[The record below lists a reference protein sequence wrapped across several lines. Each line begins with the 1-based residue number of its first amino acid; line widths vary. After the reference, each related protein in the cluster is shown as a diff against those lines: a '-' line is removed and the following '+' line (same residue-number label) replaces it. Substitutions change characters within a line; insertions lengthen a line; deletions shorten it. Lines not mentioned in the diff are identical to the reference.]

1 MKAVL
6 LAAALALAACSTSG
20 SSTTIPGG
28 SGGGTR
34 AGLDLLGSAPGF
46 KLTLSLFDAPLANAP
61 GVKVNVG
68 LDGAQLLTATR
79 AVPFVTN
86 KQPQVVNLID
96 LQDRSFDLKGTAP
109 AGTYTGIR
117 LLIDSAHS
125 GVVIGGR
132 TIPIVWGTPGNAT
145 TAQVVAVDF
154 ACAFSLGSSG
164 GNGNDDAKITLDFNV
179 MQSVRFVNGTIYVEP
194 SVTAANA
201 AGQVSGKV
209 KNAAGKAVSSAT
221 VLAVDGTGRT
231 VNSTATK
238 ADGSFTL
245 HALPPG
251 TYTITVKNSYV
262 TAPGE
267 TIVAAGA
274 DPGAAPSQTV
284 VISPEDQLDLGTLL
298 D

>member
-20 SSTTIPGG
+20 SSNTIPGS

-34 AGLDLLGSAPGF
+34 GGLDLLGSAPGF

-68 LDGAQLLTATR
+68 LDGAQLLTASG

-96 LQDRSFDLKGTAP
+96 LQDHSFDLEGTAP

-132 TIPIVWGTPGNAT
+132 TIPIVWGAPGNPT
-145 TAQVVAVDF
+145 TAAVIAVDF

-164 GNGNDDAKITLDFNV
+164 SNGDHAKITLDFNV

-251 TYTITVKNSYV
+251 TYTIAVKNSYV